1 MKNKTKKHR
10 FSAKVDSFLLGVL
23 YLAVLS
29 ITTFHHHPID
39 LLGIEN
45 TVAEKS
51 DHESRHA
58 YTTAQCPIV
67 NFNRTGFNSLSIENS
82 TESKFSPKSADY
94 ILVLQNLHY
103 QNFFSY
109 FSSRGPPSNKIV

>member
-1 MKNKTKKHR
+1 MRNKTKTYK
-10 FSAKVDSFLLGVL
+10 FSAKVDSFLFAVL
-23 YLAVLS
+23 YLTVLS
-29 ITTFHHHPID
+29 ITTFHYHPID
-39 LLGIEN
+39 LLGIKN

-82 TESKFSPKSADY
+82 AESKSSPESADY
-94 ILVLQNLHY
+94 ILVLQNFHY